1 MLRSRSLLLAL
12 FLLPLMQAPA
22 ALAHGSHGGGGS
34 EGLEEGE
41 FDFTPIVTVEWH
53 AGFDN
58 NLEDSPRH
66 DAFDGLFGGVFEWG
80 LSNGGSL
87 SIEAAVGPALVWGEA
102 EHFYGKVHAHDDHG
116 DHEDEHDQED
126 HDDDHDDHE
135 KHDHD
140 DHDDD
145 HGDHDEHDHEDHD
158 DHDHEDHDDHDDHD
172 DDHGDHEEHDHEE
185 HDHHGHGP
193 ASLKRSDVRG
203 FLSVRYAPNDR
214 LSFKVDW
221 APYYVT
227 RDQGEDI
234 QGLKNEVGAEVVW
247 ALGDGDVDFSLGDG
261 LEDVVDGMFL
271 LVRHRQGWESDGTYI
286 GNYTDPRVG
295 FGFNVNQV
303 NVTMDAGPRFYVPGS
318 YSGLDSRTDFAG
330 EVELSVPI
338 GDATLFVHWQPTYSG
353 TDAPGWGVGWQHHVG
368 TGMTFSF

>member
-1 MLRSRSLLLAL
+1 M
-12 FLLPLMQAPA
+12 
-22 ALAHGSHGGGGS
+22 
-34 EGLEEGE
+34 
-41 FDFTPIVTVEWH
+41 
-53 AGFDN
+53 
-58 NLEDSPRH
+58 
-66 DAFDGLFGGVFEWG
+66 
-80 LSNGGSL
+80 
-87 SIEAAVGPALVWGEA
+87 
-102 EHFYGKVHAHDDHG
+102 
-116 DHEDEHDQED
+116 
-126 HDDDHDDHE
+126 
-135 KHDHD
+135 
-140 DHDDD
+140 
-145 HGDHDEHDHEDHD
+145 
-158 DHDHEDHDDHDDHD
+158 
-172 DDHGDHEEHDHEE
+172 
-185 HDHHGHGP
+185 
-193 ASLKRSDVRG
+193 
-203 FLSVRYAPNDR
+203 
-214 LSFKVDW
+214 DW

-261 LEDVVDGMFL
+261 LEDIVDGVFL